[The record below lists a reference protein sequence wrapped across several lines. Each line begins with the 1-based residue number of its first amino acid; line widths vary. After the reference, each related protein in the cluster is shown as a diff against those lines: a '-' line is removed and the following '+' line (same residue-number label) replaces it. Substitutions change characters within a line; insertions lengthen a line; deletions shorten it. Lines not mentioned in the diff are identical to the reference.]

1 MKSRTLSFLFVF
13 IFIFVL
19 ISWIGPRGERT
30 DGAKLYA
37 DNNRST
43 EMAGL
48 KDVIDKI
55 KEKKTKVSEKFKN
68 KDFDGISEMY
78 VNDAVIVTPGG
89 DVLKGRGQIKKYWK
103 ELWENEGVREVN
115 FELENVIKHPKKIK
129 IGKEEFD
136 YVIYECSKVTYVKAN
151 KGKEFESKSLSNCA
165 FWLHRVDCQ
174 EYCMCELFGF

>member
-1 MKSRTLSFLFVF
+1 MKSRSLSFLFVF

-19 ISWIGPRGERT
+19 ISWSGPQGEKT
-30 DGAKLYA
+30 DGAKLSD
-37 DNNRST
+37 DNNLKA

-55 KEKKTKVSEKFKN
+55 KEKKKNLSEKFKN

-89 DVLKGRGQIKKYWK
+89 EVLKGRGQIKKYWK
-103 ELWENEGVREVN
+103 ELSDKGVIEVN

-136 YVIYECSKVTYVKAN
+136 YVIYECSKVTHVKAN